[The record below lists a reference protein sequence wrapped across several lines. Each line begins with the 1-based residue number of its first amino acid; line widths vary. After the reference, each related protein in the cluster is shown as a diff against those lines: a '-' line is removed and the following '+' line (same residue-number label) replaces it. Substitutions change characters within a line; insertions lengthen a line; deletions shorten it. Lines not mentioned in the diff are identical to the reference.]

1 MPNILF
7 EKSVNIHGKKNDWLA
22 FVTSST
28 FSNDFY
34 LVDNV
39 ENKQI
44 LLKFQN
50 QNPDVLGL
58 KELRVPFDY
67 DGDARR
73 RQALNFFS
81 RDNTSTTK
89 FENLKYLLFEG
100 DVFSVGGILNFNTKQ
115 NVYEVSKPFI
125 IVGGGI

>member
-44 LLKFQN
+44 LLKF
-50 QNPDVLGL
+50 
-58 KELRVPFDY
+58 
-67 DGDARR
+67 
-73 RQALNFFS
+73 
-81 RDNTSTTK
+81 
-89 FENLKYLLFEG
+89 
-100 DVFSVGGILNFNTKQ
+100 
-115 NVYEVSKPFI
+115 
-125 IVGGGI
+125 